1 MKVILSKKLQLV
13 IAFLMCVGFLTAQN
27 APFYSEIQDFK
38 TQDSIHFPPKNAIL
52 FLGSSSFRKWTDV
65 QKAFPAYKIINRGFG
80 GSTFPDAIR
89 YLDQIVYPYQPRQIF
104 IYEGDN
110 DLASSDKITA
120 DSVFNRFKEM
130 FLLLRNNLPH
140 TTIDFVSIKP
150 SPSRQT
156 LMPEM
161 EKANSLIKNFLRNK
175 KNSAFIDVYHS
186 MLDKNRLPDKSIFGS
201 DDLHMNAKGYAIWQR
216 IIKPYLRKK

>member
-1 MKVILSKKLQLV
+1 M
-13 IAFLMCVGFLTAQN
+13 F
-27 APFYSEIQDFK
+27 
-38 TQDSIHFPPKNAIL
+38 
-52 FLGSSSFRKWTDV
+52 
-65 QKAFPAYKIINRGFG
+65 
-80 GSTFPDAIR
+80 
-89 YLDQIVYPYQPRQIF
+89 
-104 IYEGDN
+104 
-110 DLASSDKITA
+110 
-120 DSVFNRFKEM
+120 
-130 FLLLRNNLPH
+130 FLLRKNLPQ

-201 DDLHMNAKGYAIWQR
+201 DDLHMNAKGYAIWRR